1 MKRETKRNEIYQNE
15 TKRNEIYRKETEW
28 NKMKCTQKLEGNA
41 IYQNEYTETEQ
52 NRISRNIHTCL
63 FQARSGW
70 PLVI

>member
-52 NRISRNIHTCL
+52 TE
-63 FQARSGW
+63 
-70 PLVI
+70 